1 MPMALGV
8 EAVQRSFDDLGT
20 PLRDVTF
27 CVVDLETTG
36 GRPEDQITEI
46 GAVKYRGGELLG
58 TFQTLIDPG
67 VAIPPS
73 ITVLTG
79 ITEAMVLRAP
89 RVSEVLPTFV
99 EFCGDAVLVGHN
111 VGFDTGFLNRALA
124 AAGWPRLSQRV
135 VDTLS
140 LTRRLLGDEL
150 PNCRLDTAAS
160 RLRLAHRPSHRALD
174 DALATADL
182 LHVLLERAG
191 TIGVLGLDDLLALPT
206 IAGHPQARKLKL
218 TTSLPRQPGVYLFL
232 DRDGRVL
239 YVGKA
244 TDLRSRVRSYFSSDR
259 RRKVAQLLRETERIE
274 HLVCPGPLEP
284 EVTELRLIAEHQPR
298 FNRHATAPDR
308 YVYLKLTLGER
319 FPRVAIAR
327 RVTDDGGLYLGPISS
342 SRQARLAIDAIEQA
356 SAIRRCTRRS
366 PGRGRLACATPCTPA
381 QLGVSACPCS
391 GFTCERDYVAV
402 VEGVRLGLTEQP
414 ASLLG
419 PLRDR
424 MFRLAADERFEE
436 AADVRDRAGALAA
449 VLERQQRIDTLRR
462 AGRVALTTND
472 GARLDLAGG
481 RLAASVPAGTPPTL
495 TMTEAVPDADG
506 PLRKSAVDE
515 VLCVSGWLR
524 RNAPRLRLEA
534 VEGEW
539 SERAVP
545 LPRFEP
551 PRAARS

>member
-1 MPMALGV
+1 MALGIDTG
-8 EAVQRSFDDLGT
+8 QRSFDDLGT
-20 PLRDVTF
+20 PLREVTF

-36 GRPEDQITEI
+36 GRPDDQITEI
-46 GAVKYRGGELLG
+46 GAVKYRAGELLG
-58 TFQTLIDPG
+58 SFQTLVDPG
-67 VAIPPS
+67 VAIPPA

-79 ITEAMVLRAP
+79 ITEAMVTRAP
-89 RVSEVLPTFV
+89 RVSEVLPTFI
-99 EFCGDAVLVGHN
+99 EFCGESVLVGHN
-111 VGFDTGFLNRALA
+111 VGFDTGFLNRALT
-124 AAGWPRLSQRV
+124 AAGWPRLSHRV
-135 VDTLS
+135 IDTLA

-244 TDLRSRVRSYFSSDR
+244 TDLRARVRSYFSSDR

-284 EVTELRLIAEHQPR
+284 EVTELRLIAQHQPR

-319 FPRVAIAR
+319 FPRLAVAR
-327 RVTDDGGLYLGPISS
+327 RVADDGGLYLGPISS
-342 SRQARLAIDAIEQA
+342 ARQARLAIDAIEQA

-381 QLGVSACPCS
+381 QLGVASCPCS
-391 GFTCERDYVAV
+391 GFTSEGDYAAA
-402 VEGVRLGLTEQP
+402 VEGVRLGLTVQP
-414 ASLLG
+414 ASLLD

-424 MFRLAADERFEE
+424 MLRLAAEERFEE
-436 AADVRDRAGALAA
+436 AADVRDRAGALAG
-449 VLERQQRIDTLRR
+449 VLDRQQRIDTLRR
-462 AGRVALTTND
+462 AGRVAMTTTD

-481 RLAASVPAGTPPTL
+481 RLAASAPAGAAPTL
-495 TMTEAVPDADG
+495 AFTPAADTGG
-506 PLRKSAVDE
+506 PLLKSAVDE

-524 RNAPRLRLEA
+524 RNAAGLRLEA

-545 LPRFEP
+545 LPRFEAG
-551 PRAARS
+551 RAARAQR